1 MQSPS
6 YELIPEIVELP
17 EVKHFSDLLLA
28 NELKISPSVVMNNIL
43 NAFFTE
49 FSDLSRYLVIFISL
63 GLLATIMDLYG
74 KSSSAD
80 IASSSF
86 YALYAAVASVGI
98 QCYCI
103 CLGYAT
109 EVIGD
114 MTDFVTKLSPLL
126 MTLIISS
133 GKPITATSLYPVL
146 SGGIF
151 VISIICKKCLLPLTS
166 YSVILSVAD
175 NIGDKIRVSGFC
187 KLLNS
192 SAKWIMTLVFTVF
205 TGICS
210 IYGFSSPKLD
220 IVGVKTVKFAVGS
233 LVPVVGGFL
242 AETLETVV
250 SGAGIMK
257 NTIGVAGLAVMC
269 IISFIPVL
277 KIGVMA
283 FIVRLCS
290 AIVEAVSDKRIAT
303 FLSSISS
310 SITTLFGIVATVVV
324 LFIINISIIIAVTG

>member
-6 YELIPEIVELP
+6 YELIPEIMEMTEL
-17 EVKHFSDLLLA
+17 KHFSDLILDG
-28 NELKISPSVVMNNIL
+28 EFKISPSVVMNNIL
-43 NAFFTE
+43 NAFLSE
-49 FSDLSRYLVIFISL
+49 FSSLSRYLIIFISL
-63 GLLATIMDLYG
+63 GLLATVMDLYG
-74 KSSSAD
+74 KSSSSDVGNA
-80 IASSSF
+80 SF

-98 QCYCI
+98 QCYCV

-114 MTDFVTKLSPLL
+114 ITDFVTKLSPML
-126 MTLIISS
+126 MTLIIST
-133 GKPITATSLYPVL
+133 GKPLTASTLYPVL

-151 VISIICKKCLLPLTS
+151 IISIICKKCLLPLTS
-166 YSVILSVAD
+166 YSVVLSVAD

-192 SAKWIMTLVFTVF
+192 SAKWIMMLSFTVF

-220 IVGVKTVKFAVGS
+220 ILGVKTVKFAVGS

-269 IISFIPVL
+269 VICFVPVL

-283 FIVRLCS
+283 FVVRLCS
-290 AIVEAVSDKRIAT
+290 AVTEAVSDKRIAA
-303 FLSSISS
+303 FLGSISS
-310 SITTLFGIVATVVV
+310 SITTLFGVVATVVV